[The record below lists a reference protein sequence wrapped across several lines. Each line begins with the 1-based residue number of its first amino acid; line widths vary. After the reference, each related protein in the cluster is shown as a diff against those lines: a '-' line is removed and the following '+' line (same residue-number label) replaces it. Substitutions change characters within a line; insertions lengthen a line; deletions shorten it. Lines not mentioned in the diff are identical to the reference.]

1 MHQIPFQRY
10 AVHVSAFA
18 SYGLP
23 TLAGRQLSRR
33 TLIILGLVGVLF
45 TLYAAGV
52 IDASHM
58 SFGGLALGVGKTAN
72 VALASIDEELADLG
86 SEEQKLLAD
95 AEKGNLDPF
104 RSRLDEIH
112 ERTVVL
118 EGDRERVAR
127 AQARERRTPAA
138 ATEEPAQAGPITEL
152 GPLRQRPSLASAF
165 IESDEWKSFKAAVAP
180 NGVFSDK
187 TKFGASPSVPVEGG
201 MLAPRSPKATLL
213 TGASDT
219 SGGAFVVNDVYSG
232 LFDQGLYRPLT
243 IRDIVTVGSTGSDT
257 VEYVKLTAFTNAAA
271 PTAEATATAGA
282 SGTKPES
289 ALTLA
294 KVTETVKTIAH
305 WIPATKRA
313 LADAGQLRTLID
325 AFLRYGL
332 EEELEDQM
340 INGDGTGE
348 NFTGI
353 SNISGVQAQAWVTDI
368 LTTTRKGRT
377 KVRTVGRARP
387 TAYVFHPNDW
397 ETIDL
402 LQDNE
407 ARFYGAGPFGLSPAR
422 LWGLPVV
429 ESEGATEG
437 TGYVGDF
444 RKCVLWDRE
453 QGSIQVSDSH
463 SDFFI
468 RNMVAILAELRAAFG
483 CVQPNALV
491 ELDLTA

>member
-1 MHQIPFQRY
+1 MPN
-10 AVHVSAFA
+10 
-18 SYGLP
+18 P
-23 TLAGRQLSRR
+23 LA
-33 TLIILGLVGVLF
+33 I
-45 TLYAAGV
+45 
-52 IDASHM
+52 
-58 SFGGLALGVGKTAN
+58 
-72 VALASIDEELADLG
+72 IDEELAELS
-86 SEEQKLLAD
+86 SEEGRLLAD

-112 ERTVVL
+112 ERSVAL
-118 EGDRERVAR
+118 EGDRERVTR
-127 AQARERRTPAA
+127 VQERQRQERGGSAD
-138 ATEEPAQAGPITEL
+138 EPGAAGPITEL
-152 GPLRQRPSLASAF
+152 GRMQRPPQSLGQAFASAK
-165 IESDEWKSFKAAVAP
+165 EWLDFKASIAP
-180 NGVFSDK
+180 SGTFSEK
-187 TKFGASPSVPVEGG
+187 QKFGQSPAVSFGQLLPMPKTGAGVDYGG
-201 MLAPRSPKATLL
+201 DGQPQATLL
-213 TGASDT
+213 TGLSDT
-219 SGGAFVVNDVYSG
+219 SGGAFVRNDVYAG

-243 IRDIVTVGSTGSDT
+243 IRDIVTIGSTTSDT
-257 VEYVKLTAFTNAAA
+257 VEYVKLTAITNAAA
-271 PTAEATATAGA
+271 PVAEATATAGA

-313 LADAGQLRTLID
+313 LSDAGQLRTLID

-340 INGDGTGE
+340 VNGDGTGE

-353 SNISGVQAQAWVTDI
+353 ANISGVQAQAWDTNI
-368 LTTTRKGRT
+368 LTTTRKART
-377 KVRTVGRARP
+377 KVRTVGRATP
-387 TAYVFHPNDW
+387 TAYVLNPIEW

-402 LQDNE
+402 LQDAE
-407 ARFYGAGPFGLSPAR
+407 LRYYFGGPTVMGTPR

-429 ESEGATEG
+429 ESEGVVAG

-453 QGSIQVSDSH
+453 QANISVSDSH

-491 ELDLTA
+491 EMDLLA

>member
-1 MHQIPFQRY
+1 MP
-10 AVHVSAFA
+10 
-18 SYGLP
+18 
-23 TLAGRQLSRR
+23 
-33 TLIILGLVGVLF
+33 
-45 TLYAAGV
+45 
-52 IDASHM
+52 
-58 SFGGLALGVGKTAN
+58 N
-72 VALASIDEELADLG
+72 
-86 SEEQKLLAD
+86 LLAEINEKLQD
-95 AEKGNLDPF
+95 ADSREAALVARETRLLKQAEEGGLDPF
-104 RSRLDEIH
+104 RSELDTLQDDFAAINTEKVQLQADKARIEQARSRARLDIAIPNPS
-112 ERTVVL
+112 
-118 EGDRERVAR
+118 D
-127 AQARERRTPAA
+127 PAA
-138 ATEEPAQAGPITEL
+138 GLVEPRPDRRSL
-152 GPLRQRPSLASAF
+152 GQRF
-165 IESDEWKSFKAAVAP
+165 VQSDEWQEFMAKVAP
-180 NGVFSDK
+180 NGFSDK
-187 TKFGASPSVPVEGG
+187 QKFGASPAVQFASL
-201 MLAPRSPKATLL
+201 LAPRATLL

-219 SGGAFVVNDVYSG
+219 SGGAFVVNDVYPG
-232 LFDQGLYRPLT
+232 LFPQGLQRPLT
-243 IRDIVTVGSTGSDT
+243 IRDIVTNGTTGSDT
-257 VEYVKLTAFTNAAA
+257 VEFVKLTAQTNAAA

-313 LADAGQLRTLID
+313 LSDAGQLRTLID
-325 AFLRYGL
+325 GFLRYGL

-340 INGDGTGE
+340 IAGDGTGE

-353 SNISGVQAQAWVTDI
+353 SNISGVQAAAWDTD
-368 LTTTRKGRT
+368 LFTTTRKART
-377 KVRTVGRARP
+377 LIRTVGRAIP

-397 ETIDL
+397 QTIDL

-437 TGYVGDF
+437 VGYVGDF

-453 QGSIQVSDSH
+453 QASIQVSDSH

-483 CVQPNALV
+483 CVQPNALA
-491 ELDLTA
+491 EIDLTA